1 MLVWGVRGSF
11 MITRVY
17 IDNFRCFTN
26 FEVRPDR
33 VNLLIGD
40 NGAGKSTFIEVL
52 YRVVGL
58 VVLGKAVEE
67 AFPLNTLTRWD
78 SRTTQQIEID
88 LSGSGGTYHYS
99 LILSHDLARETVTLQ
114 RETVKYNSLN
124 DSRRLFLYDNGQV
137 HLLNNEGKLGT
148 QFPFRG
154 TRSFLSQ
161 LEARPEN
168 TLLTW
173 FLDSLS
179 KVWLIKLD
187 PTSIDSES
195 KIESESLHRDGSNF
209 ASWYRHLSQE
219 RPEGLP
225 KLFERLRKTVTGFR
239 SLKTVSTGRGG
250 QKRELVAVV
259 GHGDSEKTH
268 EVYFNELSDGERATI
283 ILYCLLMDAEG
294 EPKTL
299 LLDEPENFVGLQL
312 IQPWLVE
319 LGDAIRDEG
328 QLFLISHHPE
338 VIDYL
343 AADESLLFERSGGG
357 PARVRANPFDRDKGL
372 KASELVA
379 RGLLDAR

>member
-1 MLVWGVRGSF
+1 

-17 IDNFRCFTN
+17 IDNFRCFTS

-33 VNLLIGD
+33 VNLLIGN

-58 VVLGKAVEE
+58 LVLGEAVER
-67 AFPLNTLTRWD
+67 AFPWDSRTRWD
-78 SRTTQQIEID
+78 SRLTQRIEFD
-88 LSGSGGTYHYS
+88 LSGNGGTYSY
-99 LILSHDLARETVTLQ
+99 LLELSHDRARETVMLQ
-114 RETVKYNSLN
+114 RETVKY
-124 DSRRLFLYDNGQV
+124 DSRTVFLYDKGMVQL
-137 HLLNNEGKLGT
+137 HNNDGKLGT

-154 TRSFLSQ
+154 TRSFLPQ

-173 FLDSLS
+173 FLDSLRQ
-179 KVWLIKLD
+179 VWLIKLD
-187 PTSIDSES
+187 PTHIDPES
-195 KIESESLHRDGSNF
+195 RLESESLHRDGSNF

-219 RPEGLP
+219 RPEDLP
-225 KLFERLRKTVTGFR
+225 KLFDRLRETLPGFR
-239 SLKTVSTGRGG
+239 SLKTVSTGKGG
-250 QKRELVAVV
+250 QKRELVAVF
-259 GHGDSEKTH
+259 GFGDPESKY
-268 EVYFNELSDGERATI
+268 EVDFDDLSDGERATI
-283 ILYCLLMDAEG
+283 VLYCLLMDAEG
-294 EPKTL
+294 EPRTL

-319 LGDAIRDEG
+319 LADAMRCEG

-343 AADESLLFERSGGG
+343 AADHSLLFERPDGG
-357 PARVRANPFDRDKGL
+357 PTRPRPDPFDRDKGL

-379 RGLLDAR
+379 RGLLDAE

>member
-1 MLVWGVRGSF
+1 

-40 NGAGKSTFIEVL
+40 NGAGKSTFIDVL
-52 YRVVGL
+52 RRIVEL
-58 VVLGKAVEE
+58 VVSGKAVEE
-67 AFPLNTLTRWD
+67 AFPPNTVTRWD

-88 LSGSGGTYHYS
+88 LSGNDGTYHYS
-99 LILSHDLARETVTLQ
+99 LILSHDFIHRDVTLQ
-114 RETVKYNSLN
+114 RESVKY
-124 DSRRLFLYDNGQV
+124 DSRTVFLYDNGRVQL
-137 HLLNNEGKLGT
+137 HNDEGKLGT
-148 QFPFRG
+148 QFPFRR

-161 LEARPEN
+161 LEAQPEN

-173 FLDSLS
+173 FLDFLS
-179 KVWLIKLD
+179 KVWLVKLD
-187 PTSIDSES
+187 PTGVDSES
-195 KIESESLHRDGSNF
+195 RIESESLHTDGSNF

-219 RPEGLP
+219 RPESLP
-225 KLFERLRKTVTGFR
+225 KLFERLSEILPGFR
-239 SLKTVSTGRGG
+239 ALKTVSAGRGG
-250 QKRELVAVV
+250 QKRELVAFFGYGDLESKYEV
-259 GHGDSEKTH
+259 GFD
-268 EVYFNELSDGERATI
+268 ELSDGERATI

-319 LGDAIRDEG
+319 LADAMRDEG

-343 AADESLLFERSGGG
+343 AADQSLLFERSGGG
-357 PARVRANPFDRDKGL
+357 PTRVRQNPFDRDEGL
-372 KASELVA
+372 KASELLA